1 MNQQISKAD
10 TFFNEILDRTNLA
23 LRRRGF
29 VDITP
34 RHFLERTSIPFIYK
48 LIAEVED
55 AFVCSPVLK
64 AFGSLDIRNLPDSI
78 QEAITT
84 DYGLGDI
91 HSLAEF
97 YGNPKTDEFQG
108 RLQHCESDIPADI
121 IRAEYLSFRTQLYIL
136 N

>member
-1 MNQQISKAD
+1 MMNQQISKAN

-23 LRRRGF
+23 MRRRGF

-64 AFGSLDIRNLPDSI
+64 AFGSLDIRNLPTPFKKLLPLTM
-78 QEAITT
+78 A
-84 DYGLGDI
+84 
-91 HSLAEF
+91 
-97 YGNPKTDEFQG
+97 
-108 RLQHCESDIPADI
+108 
-121 IRAEYLSFRTQLYIL
+121 
-136 N
+136 

>member
-1 MNQQISKAD
+1 MMNQQISKAN

-23 LRRRGF
+23 MRRRGF

-64 AFGSLDIRNLPDSI
+64 AFGSLDIRNLP
-78 QEAITT
+78 
-84 DYGLGDI
+84 
-91 HSLAEF
+91 
-97 YGNPKTDEFQG
+97 
-108 RLQHCESDIPADI
+108 
-121 IRAEYLSFRTQLYIL
+121 TQFKKLL
-136 N
+136 PLTMA

>member
-1 MNQQISKAD
+1 MVNQQISKAN

-23 LRRRGF
+23 MRRRGF

-84 DYGLGDI
+84 DYGLVI
-91 HSLAEF
+91 NLLNF
-97 YGNPKTDEFQG
+97 
-108 RLQHCESDIPADI
+108 
-121 IRAEYLSFRTQLYIL
+121 IL
-136 N
+136 NYCHKYINS